1 MTDEQRTDGTQEL
14 LAQVTRE
21 LVDEKR
27 RSRRWGIF
35 FRSAFLLWLV
45 AVLVAWHSGGRDI
58 DLGEHVG
65 LVELNGEL
73 APDGEATADNVIAG
87 LRAAYKRKN
96 TLGVILRLNS
106 PGGSP
111 VQAGYIYDEIV
122 RLRGLHPK
130 QPLYAVIGDVC
141 ASGCYYAAAAAD
153 RIYADKGSIVGSI
166 GVLMD
171 GFGFVD
177 TLGKLGIERRLMT
190 AGRYKGLLDP
200 FSPLEPRAVAHTQK
214 MLDRIHQQFISR
226 VKEGRGDRLKDNGE
240 LFSGL
245 FWTGERAL
253 ELGLVDGL
261 GSASYVA
268 REVIGNEEIVDY
280 TPKEDLIKRLSGGI
294 GVAIARAIGIQARTP
309 APNLR

>member
-1 MTDEQRTDGTQEL
+1 VNDQDQPGAAEQL
-14 LAQVTRE
+14 LVQVAQD
-21 LVDEKR
+21 LVQEKR
-27 RSRRWGIF
+27 RARRWTIF
-35 FRSAFLLWLV
+35 FRSAFLFWLF
-45 AVLVAWHSGGRDI
+45 AVLVAWHSGKPELER
-58 DLGEHVG
+58 GEHVA

-73 APDGEATADNVIAG
+73 GPGEEASADMVIGG
-87 LRAAYKRKN
+87 LRAAFKKDN
-96 TLGVILRLNS
+96 AVGVILRMNS

-111 VQAGYIYDEIV
+111 VQAGYIYDEIR
-122 RLRGLHPK
+122 RLRKLHPK
-130 QPLYAVIGDVC
+130 LPLYAVITDVC

-190 AGRYKGLLDP
+190 AGRNKGLLDP
-200 FSPLEPRAVAHTQK
+200 FSPLEPRAVQHTQR
-214 MLDRIHQQFISR
+214 MLDQIHAQFIAQ

-245 FWTGERAL
+245 FWTGEQAL

-268 REVIGNEEIVDY
+268 REVLGNEEIVDY
-280 TPKEDLIKRLSGGI
+280 TLKEDLFKRLSSGM
-294 GVAIARAIGIQARTP
+294 GVAIARAVG
-309 APNLR
+309 LRLDSPVPHLR